1 MALRRRVPEM
11 PWQTE
16 WCLLTPSTKAGVSLT
31 TTCHLKVVVS
41 HVDVSRNQQAIKLS
55 EPLARRP
62 LSPQAPDLPP
72 QQRWGVDSHCGE
84 KPNKRNWTSPVERG
98 STSGFGVGLWRAKRD
113 RGAGEL
119 AIDDALPSGWQ
130 GWHRG
135 NVRLSGKVTMLCPSF
150 RSLPLGYRIPCFSSP
165 GAGSSPG

>member
-1 MALRRRVPEM
+1 M
-11 PWQTE
+11 
-16 WCLLTPSTKAGVSLT
+16 
-31 TTCHLKVVVS
+31 
-41 HVDVSRNQQAIKLS
+41 
-55 EPLARRP
+55 
-62 LSPQAPDLPP
+62 
-72 QQRWGVDSHCGE
+72 GE

-98 STSGFGVGLWRAKRD
+98 STSGFVGLWRAKRD

-135 NVRLSGKVTMLCPSF
+135 NVREGKHLLIFTKCLSGKVTMLCPSF